1 MDIYKDIANRTNGEI
16 YIGVVGP
23 VRTGKSTFI
32 KRFMDLCVI
41 PYIED
46 ENIKERTIDE
56 LPQSSQGKTIMTTE
70 PKFIP
75 QNAVTVRLD
84 ENQEVKIRLVDCVGF
99 VVEGANG
106 HMEENGVRMVRTPWF
121 EEEIP
126 FTEAAKIG
134 TLKVIQEHATI
145 GVVVTTDGSFGEI
158 PRNNYIEAEERTI
171 AEMEETKKPYV
182 ILLNS
187 ERPYSGETLQLK
199 EELEQKY
206 MRPVVAI
213 NCRQL
218 QKSDIT
224 RLLESALLEFPISAV
239 EFYIPKWTEMLQSD
253 HKVKRA
259 LIDYAMNWLTNVSRM
274 RDLYTDG
281 DADRGNQKSSTQ
293 NSMPSNPQLINHTG
307 STEMAQNTMG
317 LNHASQNGIISN
329 VYQNYGNTTD
339 VIIHPS
345 IRRIRTEEGSVE
357 LRMELEDEEYYAY
370 LSDITGMEIDS
381 EYRMISMIKDL
392 AAKRQEYEKVEH
404 AMESVWGRGYG
415 VVEPELSDITMEE
428 PILIAHAGKY
438 GVKIRANSP
447 SIHMIKANI
456 ETEIAPIV
464 GSKEQ
469 AEDLINYI
477 KEGEMSKEGVWE
489 ANIFGKSLGSLMEDG
504 IREKISKMDDTCQV
518 QLQNTMQK
526 VVNDNNGGMVCI
538 II

>member
-41 PYIED
+41 PYIDD
-46 ENIKERTIDE
+46 ENIKGRTIDE

-75 QNAVTVRLD
+75 QNAVMIRLD

-106 HMEENGVRMVRTPWF
+106 HMEGDNLRMVRTPWF

-126 FTEAAKIG
+126 FTDAAKIG
-134 TLKVIQEHATI
+134 TLKVIKEHATI
-145 GVVVTTDGSFGEI
+145 GIVVTTDGSFGEI

-171 AEMEETKKPYV
+171 AEMEETNKPYV

-187 ERPYSGETLQLK
+187 ERPYSAETLQLK
-199 EELEQKY
+199 EELEKKY
-206 MRPVVAI
+206 IRPVVPI
-213 NCRQL
+213 NCRQM

-239 EFYIPKWTEMLQSD
+239 EFYIPKWTEMLESD
-253 HKVKRA
+253 HKVKKA
-259 LIDYAMNWLTNVSRM
+259 LIDYAMNWLTNISRM
-274 RDLYTDG
+274 RDLYDE
-281 DADRGNQKSSTQ
+281 D
-293 NSMPSNPQLINHTG
+293 SM
-307 STEMAQNTMG
+307 ERAR
-317 LNHASQNGIISN
+317 QNGTEVPIS
-329 VYQNYGNTTD
+329 
-339 VIIHPS
+339 PS
-345 IRRIRTEEGSVE
+345 IRKIRTEEGSVE
-357 LRMELEDEEYYAY
+357 LRMELADEEYYKY

-381 EYRMISMIKDL
+381 EYRMISMIREL
-392 AAKRQEYEKVEH
+392 SEKRQEYEKVEN
-404 AMESVWGRGYG
+404 AMQSVWGRGYG
-415 VVEPELSDITMEE
+415 VVAPELSDITMEE
-428 PILIAHAGKY
+428 PILISHAGKY

-464 GSKEQ
+464 GNKEQ
-469 AEDLINYI
+469 AEDLIQYI
-477 KEGEMSKEGVWE
+477 KEGEFSKEGVWG
-489 ANIFGKSLGSLMEDG
+489 ANIFGKSLGDLMEDG
-504 IREKISKMDDTCQV
+504 IREKIAKMDDQCQMH
-518 QLQNTMQK
+518 LQNTMQK